1 MVGIVSL
8 TPSVGWPQTAGM
20 PRRRPPTPVAVL
32 AYPGVQSLDV
42 VGPFE
47 VFRGADVALGEP
59 WYAPTVVSFDGG
71 PVATESGLELGS
83 SPVPGPRTRLD
94 TVVVAGG
101 EGSRVLHDDA
111 AFVADLARLLDRARR
126 VVSVCTGAFLVAATG
141 LAAGKRLA
149 THWAHADGLGRRHG
163 DVTVEPDAIW
173 VRDGALWSSAGVTA
187 GIDVALAVVEADH
200 GPEVAQTVG
209 RHLVMFLRRP
219 GGQSQF
225 AEPTGSAVPARSS
238 VPPSTPDDD
247 PVRRAQRLVLDDPGA
262 DHRVETLADA
272 VGMSP
277 RHFTRCFTAAVG
289 VSPARYVA
297 EVRVD
302 AARHTLET
310 STATVAVVARRC
322 GFGTAETMRRTFLR
336 HLGVAPDDYRRRFSL
351 RP

>member
-1 MVGIVSL
+1 MARS
-8 TPSVGWPQTAGM
+8 
-20 PRRRPPTPVAVL
+20 RPTHPVAVL
-32 AYPGVQSLDV
+32 AYPGVQALDV

-47 VFRGADVALGEP
+47 VFRGADVALGER

-71 PVATESGLELGS
+71 PVVTESGLEIGS
-83 SPVPGPRTRLD
+83 SPVPGPRARVD

-111 AFVADLARLLDRARR
+111 AFVADLGRLLERARR

-141 LAAGKRLA
+141 QADGKRLA
-149 THWAHADGLGRRHG
+149 THWAHAEGLARRHG
-163 DVTVEPDAIW
+163 EVTVEPDAIW

-200 GPEVAQTVG
+200 GPELAQTVG

-225 AEPTGSAVPARSS
+225 AEPAGPVAPPTGADPAVG
-238 VPPSTPDDD
+238 PDAD
-247 PVRRAQRLVLDDPGA
+247 PVRRAQRLVVDDPGR
-262 DHRVETLADA
+262 DHRVEVLAAA

-277 RHFTRCFTAAVG
+277 RHFTRCFTASVG

-297 EVRVD
+297 EVRVE
-302 AARHTLET
+302 AARHALET
-310 STATVAVVARRC
+310 SSATVAVVARRC
-322 GFGTAETMRRTFLR
+322 GFGTAETMRRTFVR

-351 RP
+351 QP